1 MYDQKYHQF
10 NTLYNHK
17 FGFHING
24 PRQDAIEAVLR
35 LKPRIVKTLDFSVE
49 AMRRIRE
56 AIPDVFLIGRL
67 VISPQ
72 DFGQGQ
78 GAQIARQKGIEMA
91 ERILGQEANKDIH
104 HVNGRPIFSAWESL
118 NELFPESVD
127 DNSQKLYDEYQV
139 AFGEKIRAAGFE
151 PIGMN
156 FATGNFTGKQF
167 VENFPGTLET
177 YKYLG
182 FHEYDWPA
190 MDRLHKIGLN
200 GPSEP
205 HNLVPIVGEGRGNDG
220 MWLCLRY
227 RRTLFRGVRQK
238 YGDKHVVIITEC
250 GMTQGV
256 QGGEDIGPWATVN
269 TLPRHLPD
277 SSVPVP
283 ISPDDYWQ
291 SLMWYNGELMK
302 DDYVMGACLF
312 VTGAAG
318 KKEWETFEHLG
329 EIMNRLEAFQK
340 TVSTDFVPSV
350 PPQTETGPVEV
361 TTTTFPSP
369 AQPTPTQP
377 APGGQIVDISA
388 NLPTNPQAPPY
399 QRRPRG
405 AIRRFIIHHTAT
417 SPQVTVQRIA
427 EFQTQ
432 RQNKPGIAYH
442 FCITAAGEIFQTQPL
457 EVVSLHAGQYSADSL
472 GVCLIGNFTTTPP
485 LAPQLN
491 AAAALLAQVANDL
504 GLSLDA
510 NTVLGHRELV
520 NTQSPG
526 ATWPAWK
533 TNLINRARAIQTS
546 LTATPTLSSTP
557 TTHPKVIE
565 HYLLLWHQ
573 NPGNWA
579 EWDLISAIDY
589 VGQFHPTIGFSIE
602 EAKHA
607 KYVTIVGGPAG
618 VPDRVEQIL
627 RAAGCQVE
635 RLGGRT
641 QEETNQMLYDLLAQG
656 RRFRTLR

>member
-1 MYDQKYHQF
+1 MYNQKYHQF
-10 NTLYNHK
+10 KTLYNHK

-24 PRQDAIEAVLR
+24 PRQDAFEAVLR
-35 LKPRIVKTLDFSVE
+35 LKPRVVKTLDFSVE

-67 VISPQ
+67 VITPQ

-78 GAQIARQKGIEMA
+78 GAQVARQKGVAMA
-91 ERILGQEANKDIH
+91 ERILGQEVNKDIH
-104 HVNGRPIFSAWESL
+104 HFNGKPIFSAWESL

-127 DNSQKLYDEYQV
+127 DDSQKLYDEYQV

-156 FATGNFTGKQF
+156 FATGNFTGEQF

-182 FHEYDWPA
+182 FHEYDWPT

-238 YGDKHVVIITEC
+238 YGDKHVVLITEC

-269 TLPRHLPD
+269 TLPQHLPD

-283 ISPDDYWQ
+283 INPDDYWR
-291 SLMWYNGELMK
+291 SLMWYNRELMK

-329 EIMNRLEAFQK
+329 EIMNRLGAFQK
-340 TVSTDFVPSV
+340 TVSTDFVPST
-350 PPQTETGPVEV
+350 PLEPETGPVEI
-361 TTTTFPSP
+361 TTTTLPSP

-377 APGGQIVDISA
+377 TPRGQIVDISA
-388 NLPTNPQAPPY
+388 NLPTNLQAPAY
-399 QRRPRG
+399 QRRSQG
-405 AIRRFIIHHTAT
+405 AIRCFVIHHTAT
-417 SPQVTVQRIA
+417 SPQITGQRIA

-432 RQNKPGIAYH
+432 RQNKPGITYH

-457 EVVSLHAGQYSADSL
+457 EVVSLHAGQHSADSL
-472 GVCLIGNFTTTPP
+472 GVCLIGNFTTSPP
-485 LAPQLN
+485 LTPQLN
-491 AAAALLAQVANDL
+491 AAAALLAQVANNL
-504 GLSLDA
+504 GLSLNA

-533 TNLINRARAIQTS
+533 NSLISQGRAIQTS
-546 LTATPTLSSTP
+546 LPATSAPDLAPTP
-557 TTHPKVIE
+557 YPKIIE
-565 HYLLLWHQ
+565 HYLLLWHRS
-573 NPGNWA
+573 PGNWA

-589 VGQFHPTIGFSIE
+589 VGQFRPTVGFSVE
-602 EAKHA
+602 EAKRA

-618 VPDRVEQIL
+618 VPDQVEQVL
-627 RAAGCQVE
+627 QAVGCQVE
-635 RLGGRT
+635 RLSGRT
-641 QEETNQMLYDLLAQG
+641 QEETSQMLYDLLAQG
-656 RRFRTLR
+656 RRFRTL